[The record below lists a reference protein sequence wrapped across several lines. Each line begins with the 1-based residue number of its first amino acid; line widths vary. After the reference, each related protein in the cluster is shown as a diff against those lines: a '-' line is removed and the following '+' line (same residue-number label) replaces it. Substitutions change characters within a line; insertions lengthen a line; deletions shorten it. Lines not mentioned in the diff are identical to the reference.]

1 MYEDTLGELRKR
13 FKKPHSKRE
22 SLNLFNNA
30 NIASVTRSMLVY
42 EQQNN
47 KFDKIKSFVRLLEDL
62 NTLEKETN
70 PKAKLLKEKILWE
83 LGINKKEASH
93 LLKLVVFQGQGD
105 ALEFC
110 KQNIFNNI
118 SETYPTTIPESD
130 KRKLA
135 VITGAT
141 GDIGFNIAKAFLKY
155 GYKKYVI
162 KVIRHANS
170 EYLKEEKLKR
180 ENKAKKLAEGGAN
193 VELVDYNKHDELVKA
208 LTGASFVVSAL
219 GIGSRK
225 PCYNAQINLLKAI
238 LEINERFERNEEGI
252 KRIERFV
259 LSEFYV
265 DYNSIAKNS
274 KEIIVEPFWYT
285 FEDKKDFQEVLEK
298 RKVVKKTKIMKKGNL
313 IEIKIEKEE
322 LHKVNLD
329 YFYLYA
335 GLAYEYVAWLGFD
348 TTTRDANFYAERDK
362 KVSLTSFADIG
373 RCVVEVLDNNKF
385 VNKAIRVNGISLTLG
400 DVCNKFVASYKKFV
414 ADKEWLDMY
423 PFEDLTNLNSCE
435 HEKIKVLQARNLD
448 LGPDTLKEEELGFK
462 LDNDLDKVIEIFVR
476 TNAKEQLDLSHIYE
490 FPELLNDLR

>member
-1 MYEDTLGELRKR
+1 
-13 FKKPHSKRE
+13 
-22 SLNLFNNA
+22 
-30 NIASVTRSMLVY
+30 MLVY

-47 KFDKIKSFVRLLEDL
+47 KFDEIKSFVRLLEDL

-70 PKAKLLKEKILWE
+70 PEAKLLKGKILWE
-83 LGINKKEASH
+83 LGVNKKEASH
-93 LLKLVVFQGQGD
+93 LIKLAAFQGQSD

-110 KQNIFNNI
+110 KQNIFNNV

-130 KRKLA
+130 KRKLV

-141 GDIGFNIAKAFLKY
+141 GNIGFNIAKAFLKY

-180 ENKAKKLAEGGAN
+180 ENRAKKLAEGGAN

-208 LTGASFVVSAL
+208 LTGASLVVSAL

-225 PCYNAQINLLKAI
+225 PCYNVQINLLKAI
-238 LEINERFERNEEGI
+238 LEINERFERNEERI

-259 LSEFYV
+259 PSEFYV
-265 DYNSIAKNS
+265 DYNYIAKDS
-274 KEIIVEPFWYT
+274 KEIIAEPFWYT
-285 FEDKKDFQEVLEK
+285 FEDKKGFQEVLEK
-298 RKVVKKTKIMKKGNL
+298 RKVVKKTEIMKKGNL
-313 IEIKIEKEE
+313 
-322 LHKVNLD
+322 
-329 YFYLYA
+329 
-335 GLAYEYVAWLGFD
+335 YVAWLGFD

-385 VNKAIRVNGISLTLG
+385 VNKAIRVNGIILTLG

-414 ADKEWLDMY
+414 ADKEWSDMY
-423 PFEDLTNLNSCE
+423 PFEDLTNLNSRE
-435 HEKIKVLQARNLD
+435 HEEIKVLQARNLD

-476 TNAKEQLDLSHIYE
+476 TNAKEQLDLSHIHK
-490 FPELLNDLR
+490 FPELLNDLC